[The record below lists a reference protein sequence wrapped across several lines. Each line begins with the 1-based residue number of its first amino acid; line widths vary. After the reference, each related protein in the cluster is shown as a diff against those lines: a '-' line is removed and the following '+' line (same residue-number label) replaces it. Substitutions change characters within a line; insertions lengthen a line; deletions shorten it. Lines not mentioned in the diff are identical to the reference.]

1 MDFHPLSSRW
11 NTLRDY
17 SGPIL
22 EPGPEPADSAVQ
34 ETCQGTPIVAVE
46 SESQKRE
53 FQRWSR
59 LAIQLLG
66 AADSG
71 QFDHITTSVVMRE
84 LEQDRLFDL
93 LVTKL
98 PVSVWEISKLT
109 DVDRHKLSHT
119 GA

>member
-1 MDFHPLSSRW
+1 M
-11 NTLRDY
+11 
-17 SGPIL
+17 
-22 EPGPEPADSAVQ
+22 
-34 ETCQGTPIVAVE
+34 AVE

-71 QFDHITTSVVMRE
+71 QFDHITTLVVVRE

-93 LVTKL
+93 LAREL
-98 PVSVWEISKLT
+98 PASVWEISKIT
-109 DVDRHKLSHT
+109 DVDRHKLSHHWRLMAQAYEPKQFHVSRSGLALLAAYLLHLIDLGHAT
-119 GA
+119 IPT